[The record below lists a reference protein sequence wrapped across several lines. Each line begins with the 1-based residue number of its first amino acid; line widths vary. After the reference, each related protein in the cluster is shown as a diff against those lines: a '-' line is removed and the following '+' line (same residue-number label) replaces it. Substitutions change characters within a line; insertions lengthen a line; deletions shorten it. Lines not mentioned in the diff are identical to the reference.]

1 MNQTKK
7 QCKRHDSGK
16 QFAALRKTRTAVYG
30 SLDDFLKSI
39 PIAVSNQ
46 FGQPAIRGTRIA

>member
-16 QFAALRKTRTAVYG
+16 QFAALRKTRSNVYRN
-30 SLDDFLKSI
+30 LDDFLRNI
-39 PIAVSNQ
+39 PIAVLNQ
-46 FGQPAIRGTRIA
+46 FGQPVIRGTRIA

>member
-16 QFAALRKTRTAVYG
+16 QFAALRKTRSIVYRN
-30 SLDDFLKSI
+30 LDDFLRNI
-39 PIAVSNQ
+39 PIAVLNQ
-46 FGQPAIRGTRIA
+46 FGQPVIRGTRIA